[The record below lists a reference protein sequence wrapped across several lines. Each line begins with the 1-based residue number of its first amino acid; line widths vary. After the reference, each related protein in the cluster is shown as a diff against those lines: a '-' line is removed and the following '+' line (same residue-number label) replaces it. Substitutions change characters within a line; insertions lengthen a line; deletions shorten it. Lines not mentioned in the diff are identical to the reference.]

1 MKDNRTIE
9 KSELSR
15 LVTEYGPL
23 VALDMVIQGKSE
35 DEARQMLT
43 NVLEEENAKL
53 RAEQAELKTRLA
65 TIERLQNGSISFAEG
80 FDQLHPTD
88 EEDAPPYESKNRLI

>member
-9 KSELSR
+9 KKELSR

-53 RAEQAELKTRLA
+53 RAEQAELKNRLA
-65 TIERLQNGSISFAEG
+65 TIERLQKGSISFAEG

-88 EEDAPPYESKNRLI
+88 